1 MARRRSSGKSVSQ
14 DEDDIHSSSD
24 IERIPIGLSAPEIEK
39 MDEFGKIL
47 INSAVKELRCE
58 FQKFAIDA
66 VQMALCG
73 DNANDLQ
80 EQLDKKEDE
89 LDKLHSR
96 LKRLQNDVRKQK
108 GNNSELKKQIK
119 DTEKEIEV
127 KEIQMKQLRRRLQ
140 KLQKEHDDE
149 QQIHDEKVKAM
160 QTEIDDLKTKYN
172 KVKGQLQVKASS
184 ENIARDK
191 LPELR
196 EQIENLEDQ
205 LKKERMKKK

>member
-1 MARRRSSGKSVSQ
+1 MDTFCNLTAKWARRRSSGKSVSQ

-24 IERIPIGLSAPEIEK
+24 IERMPIGLSAPEIEK

-80 EQLDKKEDE
+80 EQL
-89 LDKLHSR
+89 
-96 LKRLQNDVRKQK
+96 
-108 GNNSELKKQIK
+108 ELKKQIK

-149 QQIHDEKVKAM
+149 QQIHDEKVKPM
-160 QTEIDDLKTKYN
+160 QAEIDDLKTKYN

>member
-1 MARRRSSGKSVSQ
+1 MAKRNPSPKSESQ
-14 DEDDIHSSSD
+14 EEDDIHTSSD
-24 IERIPIGLSAPEIEK
+24 IESMPVGLSASEIKK
-39 MDEFGKIL
+39 MGEFGKIL

-66 VQMALCG
+66 VEMALCG
-73 DNANDLQ
+73 DNAHDLQ
-80 EQLDKKEDE
+80 EQLEKREDE
-89 LDKLHSR
+89 LEKLHNR
-96 LKRLQNDVRKQK
+96 LQRLQNDVRKQK

-119 DTEKEIEV
+119 DIEKEIEA
-127 KEIQMKQLRRRLQ
+127 KELQLRQLRRRLQ
-140 KLQKEHDDE
+140 KLQKEHDSD
-149 QQIHDEKVKAM
+149 QQLHDEKVKAM
-160 QTEIDDLKTKYN
+160 QAEIDDLKAKYN

-196 EQIENLEDQ
+196 QQIEDLEDQ